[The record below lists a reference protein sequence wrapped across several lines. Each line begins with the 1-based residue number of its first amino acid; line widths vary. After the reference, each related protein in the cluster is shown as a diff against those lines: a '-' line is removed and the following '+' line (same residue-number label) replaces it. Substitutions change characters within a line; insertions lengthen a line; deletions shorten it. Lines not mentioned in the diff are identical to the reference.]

1 MLWTDPTRRHYVR
14 NSSDYA
20 SDTTDA
26 EWLLIAPFM
35 LKPKRLGRRRATDLR
50 RVVDAI
56 FYLSSSG
63 MPVAHAAKGFSATL
77 DGARLFLS
85 VAR

>member
-1 MLWTDPTRRHYVR
+1 MPWTETTRRHYVR
-14 NSSDYA
+14 NAPGYA
-20 SDTTDA
+20 SNTTDA
-26 EWLLIAPFM
+26 EWVLIAPFM
-35 LKPKRLGRRRATDLR
+35 PKSKRLGRRRTTDLR